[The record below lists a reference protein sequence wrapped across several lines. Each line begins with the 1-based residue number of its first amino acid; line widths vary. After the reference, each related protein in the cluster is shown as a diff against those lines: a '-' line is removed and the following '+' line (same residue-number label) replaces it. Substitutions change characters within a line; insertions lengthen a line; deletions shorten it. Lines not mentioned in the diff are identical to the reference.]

1 MPGDIKKAAKFSVN
15 INYPEP
21 KVEKKC
27 INYANLLLLDYSGVV
42 SELTASLLY
51 IYQHLITE
59 GNYEDYA
66 ETVAGIAVIE
76 MKHLELLGETIKLL
90 GLKPMYAIP
99 HMGLYYPWNS
109 RLIDYSTNINKMID
123 IDIQSEL
130 DAIKQYEEHKI
141 IIKDKYIRE
150 LLSGIIEDEK
160 LHIKFFRELKEKYK
174 RS

>member
-21 KVEKKC
+21 KVEKKS
-27 INYANLLLLDYSGVV
+27 INYANLLLLDYSGLV
-42 SELTASLLY
+42 SELSATLLY
-51 IYQHLITE
+51 VYQHLISD
-59 GNYEDYA
+59 GKYEDYA
-66 ETVAGIAVIE
+66 EAVAGIAVIE
-76 MKHLELLGETIKLL
+76 MKHLELLGGTIKLL

-109 RLIDYSTNINKMID
+109 KLIDYSTNINKMID

-130 DAIKQYEEHKI
+130 DAIKQYENHKI
-141 IIKDKYIRE
+141 LIKDKYIVE
-150 LLSGIIEDEK
+150 LLSRIIEDEK
-160 LHIKFFRELKEKYK
+160 LHLKFFRELKEKYE